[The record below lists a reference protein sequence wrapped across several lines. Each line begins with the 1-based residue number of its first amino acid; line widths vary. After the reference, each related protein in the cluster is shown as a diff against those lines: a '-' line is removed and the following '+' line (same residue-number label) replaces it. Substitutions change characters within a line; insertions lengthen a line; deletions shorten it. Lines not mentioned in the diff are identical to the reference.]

1 MLEPEIAAFV
11 ERTKAL
17 YPSDRSASTVVEQR
31 AMYERLAAAFTPPLL
46 DGVRTYDAPFTS
58 PDGHAFMLRLYA
70 PAQRERCERSPG
82 MVLYFH
88 GGGFVV
94 GSLASHDLITARIA
108 ADTGLC
114 VIAVDYRLAPE
125 HPAPAAHED
134 CLAVTRAALDGRLPF
149 GLVPTSLQLAGD
161 SAGATLAAS
170 VAMRLRDEGLTGV
183 RGLALVY
190 PMLGVEP
197 QSPARETEAD
207 APMLT
212 LADVRRYSAMYWGD
226 EAGNEAGNHAGNAG
240 SSISGLRTSVS
251 EHIAWT
257 IPLEASRYDGL
268 PPTLAIGVEHDPL
281 RDDAR
286 EFAERIRAAGGQAHA
301 PVGKGLVHGSWR
313 ALATSP
319 GVQWMHGEVCRFL
332 TDHVAD

>member
-1 MLEPEIAAFV
+1 MLEPEMVAFV
-11 ERTKAL
+11 ERTKSL
-17 YPSDRSASTVVEQR
+17 YPSDRAVSTVVEQR
-31 AMYERLAAAFTPPLL
+31 AMYERLAAAFTPPLP
-46 DGVRTYDAPFTS
+46 DGVRTHDAPFTS
-58 PDGHAFMLRLYA
+58 PDGHTFMLRLYA
-70 PAQRERCERSPG
+70 PFERERSSG
-82 MVLYFH
+82 TVLYFH

-125 HPAPAAHED
+125 HPAPAAHDD

-149 GLVPTSLQLAGD
+149 GPLPASLQLAGD

-170 VAMRLRDEGLTGV
+170 VAMRLRDEGVKGV

-212 LADVRRYSAMYWGD
+212 LADVRRYSALYWGD
-226 EAGNEAGNHAGNAG
+226 QAGNEADGAD
-240 SSISGLRTSVS
+240 SGMRASVS
-251 EHIAWT
+251 ARVAWT

-286 EFAERIRAAGGQAHA
+286 LFAERIRAAGGQAHA

-332 TDHVAD
+332 SDRAAE

>member
-1 MLEPEIAAFV
+1 MLEPEIVAFV

-17 YPSDRSASTVVEQR
+17 YPGDRSASTVVEQR
-31 AMYERLAAAFTPPLL
+31 AMYERLAAAFTPPLP
-46 DGVRTYDAPFTS
+46 DGVRAHDAPFTS
-58 PDGHAFMLRLYA
+58 PDGHTCMLRLYA

-82 MVLYFH
+82 TVLYFH

-94 GSLASHDLITARIA
+94 GSLASHELITARIV

-114 VIAVDYRLAPE
+114 LIAVDYRLAPE
-125 HPAPAAHED
+125 HPAPAAHDD

-149 GLVPTSLQLAGD
+149 GPLPTSLQLAGD

-170 VAMRLRDEGLTGV
+170 VAMRLRDEGVKGV

-197 QSPARETEAD
+197 QSPARETEAE

-212 LADVRRYSAMYWGD
+212 LADVRRYSALYWGD
-226 EAGNEAGNHAGNAG
+226 EAGNEADRADGANG
-240 SSISGLRTSVS
+240 SIGGMRASVS
-251 EHIAWT
+251 ARIAWT

-286 EFAERIRAAGGQAHA
+286 VFAERIRAAGGQAHA

-319 GVQWMHGEVCRFL
+319 GVRWMHGEVCRFL
-332 TDHVAD
+332 ADHAAG

>member
-1 MLEPEIAAFV
+1 MLETEMLAFV
-11 ERTKAL
+11 ERAQSL
-17 YPSDRSASTVVEQR
+17 YPEDRGTSTVDGQR
-31 AMYERLAAAFTPPLL
+31 AMYERLAAAFTPPLPE
-46 DGVRTYDAPFTS
+46 GVITRDAPFVT
-58 PDGHAFMLRLYA
+58 PDGHTLRLRLY
-70 PAQRERCERSPG
+70 SPG
-82 MVLYFH
+82 DAARCRGTVLFFH

-94 GSLASHDLITARIA
+94 GSLDSHALITSRIA

-125 HPAPAAHED
+125 HPAPAAHDD
-134 CLAVTRAALDGRLPF
+134 CLAVTRAALDEGLPF
-149 GLVPTSLQLAGD
+149 GALPGSLQLTGD

-170 VAMRLRDEGLTGV
+170 VALRLRDEGRAGLHGV
-183 RGLALVY
+183 ALVY

-197 QSPARETEAD
+197 QHPACETEAH

-212 LADVRRYSAMYWGD
+212 LADVRRYAESYWGD
-226 EAGNEAGNHAGNAG
+226 ARDRD
-240 SSISGLRTSVS
+240 RTSV
-251 EHIAWT
+251 AWT
-257 IPLEASRYDGL
+257 IPLDATRYDDL

-286 EFAERIRAAGGQAHA
+286 VFAERIRAAGGQADA
-301 PVGKGLVHGSWR
+301 PVGAGLVHGSWR

-332 TDHVAD
+332 ATNAANQR

>member
-1 MLEPEIAAFV
+1 MLEPEILAFV

-17 YPSDRSASTVVEQR
+17 YPGDRPASTVVEQR
-31 AMYERLAAAFTPPLL
+31 AMYERLAAAFTPPLP
-46 DGVRTYDAPFTS
+46 DGVRTHDAPFTS
-58 PDGHAFMLRLYA
+58 PDGHTFMLRLYA
-70 PAQRERCERSPG
+70 PFERERSSG
-82 MVLYFH
+82 TVLYFH

-125 HPAPAAHED
+125 HPAPAAHDD
-134 CLAVTRAALDGRLPF
+134 CVAVTRAALDGRLPF
-149 GLVPTSLQLAGD
+149 GALPTSLQLAGD

-170 VAMRLRDEGLTGV
+170 VAMRLRDETVKGV

-197 QSPARETEAD
+197 KSPARETEAD

-212 LADVRRYSAMYWGD
+212 LADVRRYSALYWGD
-226 EAGNEAGNHAGNAG
+226 QAGKEAGNAD
-240 SSISGLRTSVS
+240 SGIDGMRASVS
-251 EHIAWT
+251 ARIAWT

-286 EFAERIRAAGGQAHA
+286 VFAERIRAAGGQVHA

-332 TDHVAD
+332 ADHAAG